1 MTERRKNDAYYTPDA
16 LALAITRAVSHAIET
31 PRLVVEPSVGGG
43 AFVRA
48 ARAVWPGVPV
58 LGIDIDPDA
67 PGLALCDEAIVGDWL
82 TAPFSR
88 GLAYCD
94 DALVIGNPPFARET
108 GRVSKTTGKPVV
120 ETIWPRH
127 VERARLAALSVCML
141 LRLSAL
147 GGGRFNW
154 WRCNAPSVVWS
165 IPQRPSFTGRGTDSQ
180 DVAAVLWSPSL
191 GQTQLRW
198 LAWEK
203 SKRQPDQSAEET
215 KT

>member
-1 MTERRKNDAYYTPDA
+1 MIERRKNDAYYTPDA
-16 LALAITRAVSHAIET
+16 LALAITRAVSHTIDR

-48 ARAVWPGVPV
+48 AREVWPGVPV
-58 LGIDIDPDA
+58 LGYDVDPDA

-82 TAPFSR
+82 TEPFSR
-88 GLAYCD
+88 GLAYCT

-108 GRVSKTTGKPVV
+108 GRVSKTTGKPIV
-120 ETIWPRH
+120 ETIWPQH
-127 VERARLAALSVCML
+127 VERARGAANNVCML

-147 GGGRFNW
+147 GGGRLYW
-154 WRCNAPSVVWS
+154 WERIPPHVVWS
-165 IPQRPSFTGRGTDSQ
+165 IPQRPSFTGRGSGSQ
-180 DVAAVLWSPSL
+180 DVAAALWSPSL

-203 SKRQPDQSAEET
+203 SKRQSDQTEET